1 MPPTPASDSAEKTEL
16 CMEPIEHWKDY
27 GGSMKESNLSVSLA
41 TGGLITSLAAHLGD
55 GLLTIS
61 QSGRISYVNDSA
73 TTITGYAKDEMMGQA
88 VEELF
93 PPIVE
98 KDGKFHPITR
108 ALRTKETVVY
118 QSKPR
123 WKEIDLIVIP
133 TDCPV
138 QSSAFDV
145 HVMILLRNLTATSEL
160 EEGDPH
166 TARMRLMGQL
176 TMGIAHDF
184 NNALTSIICN
194 TQLVGEIL
202 DRLTDDHDHSSA
214 TIAQERARVPRYLDD
229 ITRVSRK
236 AAAFIRALLAYA
248 RQQQLA
254 REPIDLNEAVSD
266 TMYLTRKLF
275 GEQVTANFEAAQNLS
290 LIYAERSQIDQVL
303 WNLLVNARDA
313 MPHGGHLLVETAFIT
328 LDNSFTATREWA
340 RAGDFVRLSVSDTG
354 TGIDQKTLKKIFD
367 LFFTTKAE
375 GQGSGLGLPT
385 VYGIVKQHNGYIDVQ
400 SELGKGTRFDIYL
413 PLAEAHHRRLSLQTR
428 GTVAASS
435 EHAARRSLILVAED
449 DENIRLLFKRI
460 ITRSGSRALA
470 VNDGDKALKL
480 FQKLKRQDDHVDLVI
495 LDVGLPGMNGRMVC
509 QKIHAIDPEV
519 PVLLTS
525 GYGNPFQQDQSITEA
540 GYEFLA
546 KPFDGDQLLAR
557 IEEMLG
563 KSQRPSPPTFELEPA
578 VCANSDIIS

>member
-16 CMEPIEHWKDY
+16 CMEPIEHWKNY
-27 GGSMKESNLSVSLA
+27 RGSMKESNLSVSPA

-55 GLLTIS
+55 GLLTIN
-61 QSGRISYVNDSA
+61 QSGRISFVNEAA
-73 TTITGYAKDEMMGQA
+73 TAITGYAKDEMVGQV

-93 PPIVE
+93 PPVVE
-98 KDGKFHPITR
+98 RDGRFHPITR
-108 ALRTKETVVY
+108 ALKTKETVVY

-123 WKEIDLIVIP
+123 WRDIDLIVIP
-133 TDCPV
+133 TRYPV
-138 QSSAFDV
+138 EATGLDV
-145 HVMILLRNLTATSEL
+145 HVMIVLRNMIPKSEL
-160 EEGDPH
+160 EEGAPH

-194 TQLVGEIL
+194 TQLVGEIV
-202 DRLTDDHDHSSA
+202 DRLSDDQGQGSG
-214 TIAQERARVPRYLDD
+214 IFAQEWARAPRYLDD

-236 AAAFIRALLAYA
+236 AAGFIRTLLAYA

-266 TMYLTRKLF
+266 TMYLTRRLF
-275 GEQVTANFEAAQNLS
+275 GERVTANFQPEQNLS

-328 LDNSFTATREWA
+328 LDNSFTATRVWA
-340 RAGDFVRLSVSDTG
+340 KTGDFVRLSVSDTG
-354 TGIDQKTLKKIFD
+354 MGMDQETLKNIFD
-367 LFFTTKAE
+367 LFFTTKGE
-375 GQGSGLGLPT
+375 GRGSGLGLPT

-400 SELGKGTRFDIYL
+400 SKLGKGTRFDIYL
-413 PLAEAHHRRLSLQTR
+413 PLAEAHHRRFPSKTPASASTESR
-428 GTVAASS
+428 PTVT
-435 EHAARRSLILVAED
+435 RSLILVAED
-449 DENIRLLFKRI
+449 DDNIRMLFKRI
-460 ITRSGSRALA
+460 ITRSGSRVVT
-470 VNDGDKALKL
+470 VNAGDKALKL
-480 FQKLKRQDDHVDLVI
+480 FRKLRRQDNHVDMVI
-495 LDVGLPGMNGRMVC
+495 LDVGLPGMDGRMVC
-509 QKIHAIDPEV
+509 EKIHAIDPEV

-525 GYGNPFQQDQSITEA
+525 GYGIPFKQDQSITEE

-578 VCANSDIIS
+578 VCAKSDIIS

>member
-1 MPPTPASDSAEKTEL
+1 MTEL
-16 CMEPIEHWKDY
+16 N
-27 GGSMKESNLSVSLA
+27 SNVSLGIHTIIA
-41 TGGLITSLAAHLGD
+41 SLASHLGD
-55 GLLTIS
+55 GLIIIN
-61 QSGRISYVNDSA
+61 QGGRITFVNEAA
-73 TTITGYAKDEMMGQA
+73 TTITGYAKDEMVGQV

-93 PPIVE
+93 PPAVE
-98 KDGKFHPITR
+98 RDKEIHPITR
-108 ALRTKETVVY
+108 ALRTKETVAY
-118 QSKPR
+118 QTKPR
-123 WKEIDLIVIP
+123 SKEIDLIVIP
-133 TDCPV
+133 NDDPV
-138 QSSAFDV
+138 QPSALDV
-145 HVMILLRNLTATSEL
+145 HVVILLRNLSPQREL
-160 EEGDPH
+160 EEHDQQ
-166 TARMRLMGQL
+166 TARMRLIGQL

-194 TQLVGEIL
+194 TQLVGEIV
-202 DRLTDDHDHSSA
+202 DRLTDDQGQSPAIVSP
-214 TIAQERARVPRYLDD
+214 EWARVPRYLDD

-236 AAAFIRALLAYA
+236 AAGFIRTLLAYA

-254 REPIDLNEAVSD
+254 REPIDLNQAVSD

-275 GEQVTANFEAAQNLS
+275 DERVTANFQGDQNLS

-328 LDNSFTATREWA
+328 LDNSFTATRVWA

-354 TGIDQKTLKKIFD
+354 TGMDQETLKKIFD
-367 LFFTTKAE
+367 LFFTTKGE

-413 PLAEAHHRRLSLQTR
+413 PLAEAHHRRLPSNTR
-428 GTVAASS
+428 ASARAKSGPTVT
-435 EHAARRSLILVAED
+435 RSLILVAED
-449 DENIRLLFKRI
+449 DDNIRMLFKRI
-460 ITRSGSRALA
+460 ITRSGSRVVI
-470 VNDGDKALKL
+470 VNAGDKALKL
-480 FQKLKRQDDHVDLVI
+480 FRKLRRQHNHVDLVI
-495 LDVGLPGMNGRMVC
+495 LDVGLPGMDGRMVC

-525 GYGNPFQQDQSITEA
+525 GYGIPFKQDQSITEA

-546 KPFDGDQLLAR
+546 KPFDGYQLLAR

-563 KSQRPSPPTFELEPA
+563 KSQRTSPPTFELEPA

>member
-1 MPPTPASDSAEKTEL
+1 
-16 CMEPIEHWKDY
+16 
-27 GGSMKESNLSVSLA
+27 
-41 TGGLITSLAAHLGD
+41 
-55 GLLTIS
+55 
-61 QSGRISYVNDSA
+61 
-73 TTITGYAKDEMMGQA
+73 
-88 VEELF
+88 
-93 PPIVE
+93 
-98 KDGKFHPITR
+98 
-108 ALRTKETVVY
+108 
-118 QSKPR
+118 
-123 WKEIDLIVIP
+123 
-133 TDCPV
+133 
-138 QSSAFDV
+138 
-145 HVMILLRNLTATSEL
+145 
-160 EEGDPH
+160 
-166 TARMRLMGQL
+166 MGQL

-194 TQLVGEIL
+194 TQLVGEIV
-202 DRLTDDHDHSSA
+202 DRLTDDQGQRSG
-214 TIAQERARVPRYLDD
+214 IVAQEWARAPRYLDD

-236 AAAFIRALLAYA
+236 AAGFIRTLLAYA

-275 GEQVTANFEAAQNLS
+275 GERVTANFQAEQNLS

-328 LDNSFTATREWA
+328 LDNSFTATRVWA

-354 TGIDQKTLKKIFD
+354 TGMDQETLKNIFD
-367 LFFTTKAE
+367 LFFTTKGE

-400 SELGKGTRFDIYL
+400 SKLGKGTRFDIYL
-413 PLAEAHHRRLSLQTR
+413 PLAEAHHRRLPSKTPASASTESR
-428 GTVAASS
+428 PTVT
-435 EHAARRSLILVAED
+435 RSLILVAED
-449 DENIRLLFKRI
+449 DDNIRMLFKRI
-460 ITRSGSRALA
+460 ITRSGSRVVT
-470 VNDGDKALKL
+470 VNAGDKALKL
-480 FQKLKRQDDHVDLVI
+480 FRKLRRQDNHVDLVI
-495 LDVGLPGMNGRMVC
+495 LDVGLPGMDGRMVC
-509 QKIHAIDPEV
+509 EKIHAIDPEV

-525 GYGNPFQQDQSITEA
+525 GYGIPFKQDQSITEE

>member
-1 MPPTPASDSAEKTEL
+1 
-16 CMEPIEHWKDY
+16 MEPIERWEDY
-27 GGSMKESNLSVSLA
+27 RGSMKASDLSVSLA
-41 TGGLITSLAAHLGD
+41 NGGLITSLAAHLAD

-73 TTITGYAKDEMMGQA
+73 AAITGYAKDEMMGQA

-93 PPIVE
+93 PPGVE
-98 KDGKFHPITR
+98 RDEEFHPITR
-108 ALRTKETVVY
+108 ALKTKETVVY

-123 WKEIDLIVIP
+123 WKDIDLIVIP
-133 TDCPV
+133 TRYPV
-138 QSSAFDV
+138 EATGLDV
-145 HVMILLRNLTATSEL
+145 RVMIVLRNMSPKTESHED
-160 EEGDPH
+160 DPH

-275 GEQVTANFEAAQNLS
+275 GEQVTANFQAEQNLS

-328 LDNSFTATREWA
+328 LDNSFTATRVWA
-340 RAGDFVRLSVSDTG
+340 RTGDFVRLSVSDTG
-354 TGIDQKTLKKIFD
+354 TGMDQKTLKKIFD
-367 LFFTTKAE
+367 LFFTTKGE

-385 VYGIVKQHNGYIDVQ
+385 VYGIVKQHEGYIDVQ

-413 PLAEAHHRRLSLQTR
+413 PLAEAHHWPLAPNT
-428 GTVAASS
+428 
-435 EHAARRSLILVAED
+435 HARPWPKSGVVARRSLILVAED
-449 DENIRLLFKRI
+449 DDNVRMLFKRI
-460 ITRSGSRALA
+460 ITRSGSRVVT
-470 VNDGDKALKL
+470 VNAGDKALNRFRKL
-480 FQKLKRQDDHVDLVI
+480 RREGDQVDLVI
-495 LDVGLPGMNGRMVC
+495 LDVGLPGMDGRMVC
-509 QKIHAIDPEV
+509 QK
-519 PVLLTS
+519 
-525 GYGNPFQQDQSITEA
+525 
-540 GYEFLA
+540 
-546 KPFDGDQLLAR
+546 
-557 IEEMLG
+557 
-563 KSQRPSPPTFELEPA
+563 
-578 VCANSDIIS
+578 

>member
-1 MPPTPASDSAEKTEL
+1 MMMTE
-16 CMEPIEHWKDY
+16 
-27 GGSMKESNLSVSLA
+27 SSSTLSVG
-41 TGGLITSLAAHLGD
+41 THPMITSLASHLGD
-55 GLLTIS
+55 GLLTIN
-61 QSGRISYVNDSA
+61 QSGRIIFLNEA
-73 TTITGYAKDEMMGQA
+73 AAAITGYAKDEMLGQV

-93 PPIVE
+93 PTPVE
-98 KDGKFHPITR
+98 RDKEIHPITR
-108 ALRTKETVVY
+108 ALKTKETVAY

-123 WKEIDLIVIP
+123 GKEINLIVIP
-133 TDCPV
+133 TDSPV
-138 QSSAFDV
+138 QPSSFDER
-145 HVMILLRNLTATSEL
+145 VMILLRSVSPTREL
-160 EEGDPH
+160 DEDDPQ
-166 TARMRLMGQL
+166 TARMKLLGQL

-194 TQLVGEIL
+194 TQLVGEIV
-202 DRLTDDHDHSSA
+202 DRITDDQGLKPA
-214 TIAQERARVPRYLDD
+214 MLAQEWARAPRYLDD

-236 AAAFIRALLAYA
+236 AAGFIRTLLAYA

-254 REPIDLNEAVSD
+254 REPIDLNVAVSD

-275 GEQVTANFEAAQNLS
+275 GERVTTNFQAGENLS

-328 LDNSFTATREWA
+328 LDNSFTATRVWA

-354 TGIDQKTLKKIFD
+354 TGMDQQTLKKIFD
-367 LFFTTKAE
+367 LFFTTKSE

-413 PLAEAHHRRLSLQTR
+413 PLAETHHRRLPSNTR
-428 GTVAASS
+428 ASAWPKS
-435 EHAARRSLILVAED
+435 GPTSKKSLILVAED
-449 DENIRLLFKRI
+449 NDNVRMLFKRI
-460 ITRSGSRALA
+460 ITRSGSRVVTANA
-470 VNDGDKALKL
+470 GDKALKL
-480 FQKLKRQDDHVDLVI
+480 FRKLRRQGNQVDLVI
-495 LDVGLPGMNGRMVC
+495 LDVGLPGMDGRMVC

-525 GYGNPFQQDQSITEA
+525 GYGLPFEQNQSISEE

-557 IEEMLG
+557 IEEMLA
-563 KSQRPSPPTFELEPA
+563 KKPETET
-578 VCANSDIIS
+578 VYV

>member
-1 MPPTPASDSAEKTEL
+1 MKASDL
-16 CMEPIEHWKDY
+16 I
-27 GGSMKESNLSVSLA
+27 VSPA
-41 TGGLITSLAAHLGD
+41 NGGLITSLAGHRGD

-61 QSGRISYVNDSA
+61 QSGRISFVNDSA
-73 TTITGYAKDEMMGQA
+73 TAITGYAKDEMVGQA

-93 PPIVE
+93 PPLVE
-98 KDGKFHPITR
+98 RDGKFHPITR
-108 ALRTKETVVY
+108 ALKTKETVVY

-123 WKEIDLIVIP
+123 SKDIDLIVIP
-133 TDCPV
+133 TGYPV
-138 QSSAFDV
+138 KENGLDLHA
-145 HVMILLRNLTATSEL
+145 MIVLRNMSAKSESN
-160 EEGDPH
+160 EDDPH

-202 DRLTDDHDHSSA
+202 DRLTDHQDHSSA
-214 TIAQERARVPRYLDD
+214 TIAQERARAPRYLED

-275 GEQVTANFEAAQNLS
+275 GEQVTANFQAEQNLS

-313 MPHGGHLLVETAFIT
+313 MPHGGHLQVETAFIT

-354 TGIDQKTLKKIFD
+354 TGMDQKTLKKIFD

-375 GQGSGLGLPT
+375 GQGNGLGLPT

-400 SELGKGTRFDIYL
+400 SEVGKGTRFDIYL
-413 PLAEAHHRRLSLQTR
+413 PLAEPHHRRLSSQTR
-428 GTVAASS
+428 GTTIASS
-435 EHAARRSLILVAED
+435 ERTARRSLILVAED
-449 DENIRLLFKRI
+449 DENIRSLLKRI

-480 FQKLKRQDDHVDLVI
+480 F
-495 LDVGLPGMNGRMVC
+495 
-509 QKIHAIDPEV
+509 
-519 PVLLTS
+519 
-525 GYGNPFQQDQSITEA
+525 
-540 GYEFLA
+540 
-546 KPFDGDQLLAR
+546 
-557 IEEMLG
+557 
-563 KSQRPSPPTFELEPA
+563 
-578 VCANSDIIS
+578 